1 MPKAIH
7 VNLCDF
13 YVYHANYKSNEYS
26 FPFRYES
33 ESESCSAVSSSLR
46 PNGLYSP
53 WNSPVQN
60 IGVGSP
66 LLL

>member
-13 YVYHANYKSNEYS
+13 YMYHANSKSNEYS

-33 ESESCSAVSSSLR
+33 ESCFDAV
-46 PNGLYSP
+46 
-53 WNSPVQN
+53 
-60 IGVGSP
+60 
-66 LLL
+66 LLKHPTLAFSHRV

>member
-13 YVYHANYKSNEYS
+13 YMYHANSKSNEYS

-33 ESESCSAVSSSLR
+33 ESCSAVSYSVR
-46 PNGLYSP
+46 PNRLYSP
-53 WNSPVQN
+53 WNSPGQN
-60 IGVGSP
+60 TGVGRLS
-66 LLL
+66 LL